1 MQKRIIL
8 CIVIVVSQMLTRCQ
22 EFPRLPPSLEVIT
35 VSNAS
40 QLQLLLSIDEIGS
53 SDTLSFSPTENIL
66 ASGNINNEVHVFD
79 WFSGKLLFSFDHSG
93 ITKSVSFSHDGA
105 YLAVGTQLASV
116 GDLILWDVTTQQRF
130 GMLNGHSGWISGV
143 AFSPDDGTLAS
154 ASSDGTVRLWNIESQ
169 QEIAVLQGHTDWVNS
184 IAFSPD
190 DGTLASASSDGTV
203 RLWNI
208 ESQQETAIL
217 QGNSRHIGDLAY
229 NSQGTLLASGG
240 DNHTI
245 QLWSIVDDRKL
256 LRELQ
261 GHTGAIFSLSFAP
274 GSNVLASIALDNTLH
289 LWDVETGESLIEV
302 SFKNILGMQGVE
314 FSPDGKI
321 LAVSISGELQLW
333 GIPE

>member
-1 MQKRIIL
+1 
-8 CIVIVVSQMLTRCQ
+8 MLTRCQ

-40 QLQLLLSIDEIGS
+40 QLQLLLSIGEIGS

-79 WFSGKLLFSFDHSG
+79 WFSGKLLFSFDHRG

-169 QEIAVLQGHTDWVNS
+169 QE
-184 IAFSPD
+184 
-190 DGTLASASSDGTV
+190 
-203 RLWNI
+203 
-208 ESQQETAIL
+208 TAIL
-217 QGNSRHIGDLAY
+217 QGNSRDIWDLAY